1 MEGCSGLSWMWQCAG
16 DKVNNQAQQQP
27 FCYLLLLFFR
37 DDDGYSS
44 AEVVLHVKS
53 HALIPAGCFLVAAD
67 GSSVD
72 KGSTEPVVV
81 MESVTCQ
88 VTSCWWQHG
97 GWGKE
102 GTWNFCDMSSLE
114 TAENQMVWNS
124 YLWARR
130 AGDGWIHMNY
140 CISQME
146 QRAAHNGREKQ
157 ISAKPLSSEHSYLN
171 WNTLIF
177 FIRLHIDYCIDLLER
192 LVKHGS
198 CNCLSS

>member
-88 VTSCWWQHG
+88 VTSCW
-97 GWGKE
+97 
-102 GTWNFCDMSSLE
+102 
-114 TAENQMVWNS
+114 
-124 YLWARR
+124 
-130 AGDGWIHMNY
+130 
-140 CISQME
+140 
-146 QRAAHNGREKQ
+146 
-157 ISAKPLSSEHSYLN
+157 
-171 WNTLIF
+171 
-177 FIRLHIDYCIDLLER
+177 
-192 LVKHGS
+192 
-198 CNCLSS
+198 